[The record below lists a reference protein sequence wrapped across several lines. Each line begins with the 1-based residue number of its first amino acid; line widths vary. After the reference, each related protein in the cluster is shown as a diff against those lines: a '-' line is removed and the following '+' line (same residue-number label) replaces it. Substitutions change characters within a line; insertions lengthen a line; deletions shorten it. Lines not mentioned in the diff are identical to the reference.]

1 MNEVEYRQ
9 YPAISRSELWK
20 LRESPEKF
28 KWAMDHPEPPTPAL
42 IFGQVFHKLALEP
55 LTFGVE
61 FAVAPNIDRR
71 TKDGKAAWAEF
82 NAAADGKTVITQD
95 VFDKASE
102 MVCALHRTP
111 FVKKL
116 LDGAHELPLFWTD
129 EMTEEPCKV
138 RLDALTEVNGQ
149 PIIVDLKTTAD
160 ASTDGFM
167 RSAVKYGYDFQA
179 AMYSEGYEKN
189 YGKKPLF
196 VFIAIEKEAPYSVNI
211 LLADDAF
218 LQCGYDIFRELIGI
232 YSECKRTGVF
242 YGYLGAYN
250 AINNLG
256 LPAYLAKEIE

>member
-1 MNEVEYRQ
+1 MTEKEYRAH
-9 YPAISRSELWK
+9 PAISRSELWCI
-20 LRESPEKF
+20 RESPEKF
-28 KWAMDHPEPPTPAL
+28 KWFKDHPEPPTPAL
-42 IFGQVFHKLALEP
+42 IFGQVFHKLALESM
-55 LTFGVE
+55 TFDTE
-61 FAVAPNIDRR
+61 FAVAPDVDLR

-82 NAAADGKTVITQD
+82 TAAADGKTVITQD
-95 VFDKASE
+95 VFDKASD
-102 MVCALHRTP
+102 MVCALYRAP

-116 LDGAHELPLFWTD
+116 LDGERELPLFWTD
-129 EMTEEPCKV
+129 EMTAEQCKV
-138 RLDALTEVNGQ
+138 RLDALSEVNGQ

-167 RSAVKYGYDFQA
+167 RSAVRLGYHFQA
-179 AMYSEGYEKN
+179 AMYSEGYKQN
-189 YGKKPLF
+189 TGKIPKF
-196 VFIAIEKEAPYSVNI
+196 VFIAIEKEPPYSVNI

>member
-9 YPAISRSELWK
+9 HPAISRSELWK

-28 KWAMDHPEPPTPAL
+28 KWAMEHPEPPTPAL

-55 LTFGVE
+55 MDFGTE
-61 FAVAPNIDRR
+61 FAVAPAVDRR
-71 TKDGKAAWAEF
+71 TKEGKAAWAEF
-82 NAAADGKTVITQD
+82 TATADGKTVIDQQM
-95 VFDKASE
+95 FDKASE
-102 MVCALHRTP
+102 MVCALYRAP

-129 EMTEEPCKV
+129 EMTAEPCKV
-138 RLDALTEVNGQ
+138 RLDALSEVNGQ

-179 AMYSEGYEKN
+179 AMYSEGYTQN

-196 VFIAIEKEAPYSVNI
+196 VFIAVEKEPPYSVNI
-211 LLADDAF
+211 LQADEAF
-218 LQCGYDIFRELIGI
+218 INRGYGIFRELIGV
-232 YSECKRTGVF
+232 YHDCKTTDNW
-242 YGYLGAYN
+242 YGFLGPYQV
-250 AINNLG
+250 INNLA
-256 LPAYLAKEIE
+256 LPSWLAEK